1 MTTKQNPA
9 DRLNDIFNRLAEHF
23 GPLHWW
29 PAETPFEVVVG
40 AILTQNTAWR
50 NVELAIAALKDAD
63 VLSAS
68 GLLRI
73 EREKLEELIRPS
85 GFFRQKAERLQ
96 LFATYLRDRHAGD
109 LAHLLA
115 GPLEQVRAE
124 LLTLKGIGPE
134 TADSILLYAGDRP
147 SFVVDAYTRRLLTRL
162 GLLAGQEKYAE
173 IRSLFMDHLPHS
185 SELFN
190 EYHALIVEE
199 CKVYCRVKP
208 RCAACP
214 LRSVCGYCHSL
225 NHPLF

>member
-1 MTTKQNPA
+1 MVLLENPA
-9 DRLNDIFNRLAEHF
+9 ERLNDIFNRLAEHF

-50 NVELAIAALKDAD
+50 NVELAIAALKEAG
-63 VLSAS
+63 VLSAG
-68 GLLRI
+68 GLLDVG
-73 EREKLEELIRPS
+73 REKLEELIRPA

-96 LFATYLRDRHAGD
+96 LFAAYLQQHYGGE
-109 LAHLLA
+109 LAKLLA
-115 GPLEQVRAE
+115 GPLEQIRVE

-162 GLLAGQEKYAE
+162 GLLRGDEKYDE
-173 IRSLFMDHLPHS
+173 IRALFMDHLPHS

-190 EYHALIVEE
+190 EFHALIVEE
-199 CKVYCRVKP
+199 CKTYCRVKP
-208 RCAACP
+208 LCGACP
-214 LRSVCGYCHSL
+214 LRTVCARSL
-225 NHPLF
+225 SDSP